1 MNQNPHSTATHMALQ
16 SFFANK
22 IPLKVRGLEVDA
34 LYTSVFE
41 TFLETQIHNILSE
54 PQLDFTLPEPIR
66 RIRVGE
72 NINRSAEAKISL
84 LKRPERWLL
93 FEPFCEDIRRAGI
106 CTVRLHCASKDLND
120 WHNLLHLWGSLNH
133 KKVNTQLLE
142 DDLWVIYE
150 PSRLQIL
157 ETKSYL
163 QNLKEFISLD
173 QLASVVGI
181 DPYDLAHCYL
191 VIENIYPTQH
201 WFFGRLDWSELELR
215 QALRKQIPELERYL
229 EIEDWFVE
237 QQRIKLRQLGFK
249 NDSSD
254 EFILQQANKIESEL
268 AVQEDEVADFEDEE
282 LNSDFEDE
290 DTNSD
295 SLDLDDDISL
305 GLEVEFNNQDFETSE
320 PNHEDLEESDFKVEE
335 FYEVEKRLKQPRISD
350 PILVDL
356 VSMYMQEVG
365 SVTLLTLAE
374 EIDLAR
380 RIEEGK
386 EAKKAHD
393 NLPINTED
401 CTRRFLKLKVQDGDT
416 AHQKMIEANLRLV
429 ISIAKKYVG
438 RGLSFSDLIQEGN
451 LGLMQAVKKFEYKR
465 GNKFSTYATW
475 WIRQAISRAIADQSR
490 TIRIPVHMVETI
502 NKLTRTTRQLQQE
515 LSRKP
520 SFEEIAE
527 QMGPSWNPEKIE
539 EVLKVSREPVS
550 LETLMS
556 DQKDSYHSDFIS
568 DDNLNM
574 PLDSAIRNLL
584 SEELEKTLAKLTERE
599 AMVLKLREGLLDGR
613 EHTLEEVGQYFNVTR
628 ERIRQIEKK
637 AIGKIKYNE
646 RKSCL
651 LRDFLD

>member
-1 MNQNPHSTATHMALQ
+1 ML
-16 SFFANK
+16 F
-22 IPLKVRGLEVDA
+22 
-34 LYTSVFE
+34 
-41 TFLETQIHNILSE
+41 
-54 PQLDFTLPEPIR
+54 
-66 RIRVGE
+66 
-72 NINRSAEAKISL
+72 RSAKISL